1 MKENSLI
8 SSMTTVLSIATWTA
22 SRLQESKTDSFLDGH
37 KVYLIDSKDSKAK
50 VVYLRITEL

>member
-22 SRLQESKTDSFLDGH
+22 SRLQESKTASFLDGH
-37 KVYLIDSKDSKAK
+37 ESLDGFIP
-50 VVYLRITEL
+50 I